1 MAYNT
6 RNLISIANNMLF
18 MIFFFKKIMVNNEQI
33 EEYEIS
39 FYTFFSK
46 NKTTKKLERT
56 TQKGKDNVGLVVPF
70 RRETIS
76 VFNHATFTTFV
87 NTI

>member
-1 MAYNT
+1 
-6 RNLISIANNMLF
+6 
-18 MIFFFKKIMVNNEQI
+18 MVNNEQI

-46 NKTTKKLERT
+46 NKTTKKLERK

-70 RRETIS
+70 RRET